1 MMVDISSYIEKL
13 ENAVY
18 GEEVR
23 GALVDLA
30 VNFNNRI
37 GDGLIFVAEYGVTT
51 HAEILEA
58 VNKGKIILGFRA
70 KLPYLLC
77 QAPTTGGTKATFAR
91 LSSNGYQIASMSC
104 SNTNTWSA
112 STTTLATQSW
122 VTTKV
127 NTSIDDAITAVIE
140 GSY

>member
-1 MMVDISSYIEKL
+1 MVDISSYIEKL

-37 GDGLIFVAEYGVTT
+37 GDGLVFVAEYGVTT
-51 HAEILEA
+51 HAEIVEA
-58 VNKGKIILGFRA
+58 TNSGKIVIAIRN
-70 KLPYLLC
+70 KLLYLLC
-77 QAPTTGGTKATFAR
+77 QAPSSGGTKAAFSRVT
-91 LSSNGYQIASMSC
+91 SGGYQTTVISC
-104 SNTNTWSA
+104 SSSNTWSS

-122 VTTKV
+122 VTNKV
-127 NTSIDDAITAVIE
+127 NNAINDAITAAIE